1 MKKSS
6 SGSHAT
12 LPRFLQF
19 LVAALLTVC
28 PGDGT
33 RFLRAQSQSPA
44 PIISTDRPS
53 AGDGSSTVPRGAFQI
68 ESGIDFEH
76 TKPASGVIPETSS
89 TAFSTPMTLR
99 FGLLDNLELQ
109 LSSGGFSWRKDK
121 TQPGQDEEKSGF
133 SSPEVGFKWN
143 FVPAHEEHGHPSLG
157 LIVQANLPIGS
168 RSFRPEKTVPRFNL
182 ASDFGLPN
190 EFALGTNLGV
200 KIPLDAESGKRFNEL
215 FFATELSRA
224 LSARSR
230 FFVEFFGFAPD
241 IDGGKTRLSMDGG
254 LLFRIRPNLQ
264 LDFAITRGLKDPSNH
279 WEGAFGLGLLFF

>member
-1 MKKSS
+1 MKKAS

-12 LPRFLQF
+12 LLEFLQC
-19 LVAALLTVC
+19 LVAALLIVC
-28 PGDGT
+28 PGDGAS
-33 RFLRAQSQSPA
+33 FLRAQSQSPV
-44 PIISTDRPS
+44 PTISTDRPS

-68 ESGIDFEH
+68 ESGIDLEH
-76 TKPASGVIPETSS
+76 TNLSSGVVPETSS
-89 TAFSTPMTLR
+89 SAFSTPIALR
-99 FGLLDNLELQ
+99 FGLLENLELQ
-109 LSSGGFSWRKDK
+109 LTSSGFSWRRDK
-121 TQPGQDEEKSGF
+121 TQPDQNEEKRGF

-143 FVPAHEEHGHPSLG
+143 FVPAHEDHGHPSLG

-168 RSFRPEKTVPRFNL
+168 RSFRPQETVPRFNL

-190 EFALGTNLGV
+190 DFALGANLGV

-241 IDGGKTRLSMDGG
+241 IDRGKTQLSVDGG

-264 LDFAITRGLKDPSNH
+264 LDFAITRGLKDPSSH
-279 WEGAFGLGLLFF
+279 WEGAFGLGVLFF